1 MKTVNENT
9 SVTVTLQFVDVNGA
23 AVTPNSVE
31 YQVTDEC
38 SGTPVVPWTT
48 FAPGG
53 ASTDLDL
60 AAEAQQIINQF
71 RDYETR
77 IVSVIALYN
86 ASAQQITAE
95 FRYRVKNMRSIY
107 QINRVS
113 GRGGFVLG
121 GSAGSI

>member
-23 AVTPNSVE
+23 AVSPNSVE

-38 SGTPVVPWTT
+38 SGTPVVAWTT
-48 FAPGG
+48 FTPGG
-53 ASTDLDL
+53 PSADLDL
-60 AAEAQQIINQF
+60 TAEAQQIINRFQ
-71 RDYETR
+71 DYETR

-107 QINRVS
+107 RIGRVK
-113 GRGGFVLG
+113 GLGGFVLG
-121 GSAGSI
+121 GSAGNV